1 MTNDSNTDMPLEA
14 AGAGERLREA
24 RVAVGMS
31 VQEASTKLR
40 MPLHVVQAMEADDWQ
55 RLGAPVFIRG
65 QLRSYARLLGVDLE
79 PLLSRARIAAV
90 EPVELVSYT
99 HTPRYRRLLDS
110 AARRAVYVVITVA
123 LVVPVWWATRPP
135 SGGKAPS
142 MASLDASPRE
152 GEVASVPA
160 SGGNAPQARSAPS
173 SPVASSPPYVASLA
187 SLPRASSSAPAF
199 KFRMIGD
206 SWVQVTGADGRILE
220 KGLLKAGDE
229 RSFNAGEIDQVV
241 LGNAS
246 AVEVQQVGS
255 TVDTTPFRRA
265 NVARFAVSSDG
276 SVVPVSD

>member
-1 MTNDSNTDMPLEA
+1 MTNDSNTDMPHEA
-14 AGAGERLREA
+14 AGAGERLQEA
-24 RVAVGMS
+24 RVAMGMS

-40 MPLHVVQAMEADDWQ
+40 MPLHVVQAMEVDDWQ

-90 EPVELVSYT
+90 EPVELVSYA

-160 SGGNAPQARSAPS
+160 APQARSAPS

-187 SLPRASSSAPAF
+187 SLPRASSAPAF